1 MAESIV
7 ITTPETTGD
16 APADHNQKM
25 IDKANGVVT
34 PADEITPTGDRP
46 AWLPEKFKS
55 PEDMAKAYAALE
67 GKLGGQSNDPPAD
80 APADPT
86 AEPAIPDD
94 KTVTDALAKDGL
106 SLDEFS
112 AEFNKSGA
120 LSEESYAKLL
130 AAGYDKGLVDN
141 YISGQQARASLYEA
155 ELKGV
160 AGGTDSYD
168 KMVTWAKATMTAA
181 EIDAYNASVSS
192 SSPDAAKLAISG
204 LKARYE
210 AVNGREPSF
219 VKGTPASATTD
230 AFASRHEITA
240 AMKDPRYA
248 KDPAYRQQVISKL
261 NRSNF

>member
-7 ITTPETTGD
+7 ITTPDTTGE

-25 IDKANGVVT
+25 IDKANGVIT
-34 PADEITPTGDRP
+34 PADDVTPPGDRP

-80 APADPT
+80 PPADP
-86 AEPAIPDD
+86 AAIPDD
-94 KTVTDALAKDGL
+94 KTVDDALSKGGL
-106 SLDEFS
+106 SLEEFS
-112 AEFNKSGA
+112 TEFNATGA

-141 YISGQQARASLYEA
+141 YISGQQAKASLYEA

-160 AGGTDSYD
+160 AGGADSYE
-168 KMVTWAKATMTAA
+168 KMTTWAKATMTAA
-181 EIDAYNASVSS
+181 EIDAYNSSVSS
-192 SSPDAAKLAISG
+192 SNHEAAKLAISG

-210 AVNGREPSF
+210 AANGREPSF
-219 VKGTPASATTD
+219 VKGTPAATSTD

-248 KDPAYRQQVISKL
+248 KDSAYRQQVINKL
-261 NRSNF
+261 SRSNF